1 VCHHEILSQF
11 FTLFLN
17 LFAPLVNL
25 DPAFYVVLL
34 TLIFVISKP
43 AGGILFGVAFW
54 TVARNISKSSIVRDY
69 MIISAYGLVLLF
81 ISNQSV
87 AVSDAFYP
95 PFGLATV
102 SLMGLAAYLVLVGIY
117 SSAISMSEDSKLRQ
131 SIRQFALRESKLL
144 DSIGTAQMEQEI
156 RKKVLAFTK
165 QNQDRMT
172 EETGIHPSLTDE
184 DVKAY
189 LEQVINEVKNP
200 KMSNDGNDA

>member
-1 VCHHEILSQF
+1 
-11 FTLFLN
+11 
-17 LFAPLVNL
+17 
-25 DPAFYVVLL
+25 
-34 TLIFVISKP
+34 
-43 AGGILFGVAFW
+43 
-54 TVARNISKSSIVRDY
+54 
-69 MIISAYGLVLLF
+69 
-81 ISNQSV
+81 
-87 AVSDAFYP
+87 VSDAFYP

-131 SIRQFALRESKLL
+131 SIRQFALREAKLL

-200 KMSNDGNDA
+200 EMSNDGNDA